1 MFEIKRNTGKK
12 SAEVSVELSLSIV
25 MSVAVLFIG
34 LGLFSKNLEN
44 IAIASGMKNLFNSEK
59 AVKTFDD
66 DAKLYAGNNPTKT
79 QINVQLV
86 ADQGL
91 NYYLSSAQ
99 ATIKKYKATPPEN
112 QSQTEDLAKAAT
124 VARLFDI
131 LEPSDETAFYRDYGI
146 NIDENRGSVRVG
158 NKKLSYNSD
167 TTNTGSDNGKIA
179 LAENIMDVNNQ
190 FK

>member
-44 IAIASGMKNLFNSEK
+44 IATASGMKNLFNSEK
-59 AVKTFDD
+59 HVKTFDD

-91 NYYLSSAQ
+91 NYYLSGAQ
-99 ATIKKYKATPPEN
+99 ATIKKYKANPPEN
-112 QSQTEDLAKAAT
+112 QSQIEDLARAAT
-124 VARLFDI
+124 IAELFDD

-146 NIDENRGSVRVG
+146 NIAKERGFVKAG
-158 NKKLSYNSD
+158 DKKLSYSLSETIENE
-167 TTNTGSDNGKIA
+167 KIDD
-179 LAENIMDVNNQ
+179 LAKKIMDGN
-190 FK
+190 FKS

>member
-1 MFEIKRNTGKK
+1 MFEIKINTGKK
-12 SAEVSVELSLSIV
+12 SAEVSVELSLSII

-91 NYYLSSAQ
+91 NYYLSGAQ

-112 QSQTEDLAKAAT
+112 QSQTEDLARAAT
-124 VARLFDI
+124 IAKIFDI
-131 LEPSDETAFYRDYGI
+131 LEPADETTFYKDYSI
-146 NIDENRGSVRVG
+146 NIQDTKGYVKAG
-158 NKKLSYNSD
+158 DKKLPYNYRATD
-167 TTNTGSDNGKIA
+167 LGSDSGKIT
-179 LAENIMDVNNQ
+179 LAKDIMDVNNQ
-190 FK
+190 FR